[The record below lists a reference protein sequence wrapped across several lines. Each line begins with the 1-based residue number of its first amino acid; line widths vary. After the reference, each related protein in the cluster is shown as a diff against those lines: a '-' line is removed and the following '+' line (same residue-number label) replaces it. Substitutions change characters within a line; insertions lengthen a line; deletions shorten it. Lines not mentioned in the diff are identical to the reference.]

1 MALAYRENISPES
14 RLRSPD
20 RVLKLEI
27 IDGQKPKSAS
37 GMVDSRLFQGDDNR
51 IHIIMD
57 LETSLWS
64 IRYDKGNVPPALS
77 GQYTG
82 FKQAFDHVKK
92 YFENRNIKIT
102 QVID

>member
-1 MALAYRENISPES
+1 MALAYRENISTES
-14 RLRSPD
+14 RIRSPD
-20 RVLKLEI
+20 RILKLEV
-27 IDGQKPKSAS
+27 IDGKKPKSVM
-37 GMVDSRLFQGDDNR
+37 GIIDSRLFQGDDNR

-64 IRYDKGNVPPALS
+64 IRYDKGSVPPALS

-82 FKQAFDHVKK
+82 FKQAFDHTSK
-92 YFENRNIKIT
+92 YFETRNVRIT

>member
-1 MALAYRENISPES
+1 MALAYRSVLSPES
-14 RLRSPD
+14 NLRSPD
-20 RVLKLEI
+20 RILKLEI
-27 IDGQKPKSAS
+27 IDGTKPKSAS

-51 IHIIMD
+51 IHIVMD

-64 IRYDKGNVPPALS
+64 VRYDKGHIPPALS

-82 FKQAFDHVKK
+82 FKQAYDHVKK
-92 YFENRNIKIT
+92 YFETRNIRIT

>member
-1 MALAYRENISPES
+1 MALAYREVLSPES
-14 RLRSPD
+14 RIRSPD
-20 RVLKLEI
+20 RILKLEV
-27 IDGQKPKSAS
+27 IDGTKPKNSH
-37 GMVDSRLFQGDDNR
+37 GMVDSRLFQGDENR
-51 IHIIMD
+51 IHIVMD

-64 IRYDKGNVPPALS
+64 IRYDKGNISPALS

-92 YFENRNIKIT
+92 YFETRNIRIT

>member
-1 MALAYRENISPES
+1 MALAYATNLSAES
-14 RLRSPD
+14 RIRSPD
-20 RVLKLEI
+20 RILKLEI
-27 IDGQKPKSAS
+27 IDGTKPKAAS

-51 IHIIMD
+51 IHIVMD

-64 IRYDKGNVPPALS
+64 IRYDKGNVPPALT

-92 YFENRNIKIT
+92 YFENRNIRIT